1 MKLFFSLSCPG
12 CGSALIRDAG
22 KIISKEERCAVPG
35 ETNRKNE
42 ISREERQ
49 IIDMIRELH
58 YGELIIQVKNGQP
71 VRVEMKK
78 SISLKEAP

>member
-1 MKLFFSLSCPG
+1 M
-12 CGSALIRDAG
+12 
-22 KIISKEERCAVPG
+22 PG